1 MSKLAS
7 RFCVF
12 ITLTMVL
19 QATGF
24 SDGPKSSSSNV
35 QALAGVWAPLE
46 TCHQLLDEE
55 LVSQGKLGF
64 EITID
69 QEFGDSHRKA
79 AAKSKHLAKYYDNYA
94 AFLKKKGHEP
104 VPSGY
109 ITFDYGDEGEFVI
122 SKKGGSLYLWYGVVF
137 VDSPRLFIGRGSKAD
152 SAETVVLEWTSEY
165 SSSPADPDRDFAT
178 VIYERTP
185 AVSRDTQ

>member
-1 MSKLAS
+1 MSKIAS
-7 RFCVF
+7 RFCAF

-35 QALAGVWAPLE
+35 RALAGKWAPLE
-46 TCHQLLDEE
+46 ACHHFLDEE

-69 QEFGDSHRKA
+69 QELGDSHRK

-104 VPSGY
+104 VASGY
-109 ITFDYGDEGEFVI
+109 ITFDYGDEGEFVM
-122 SKKGGSLYLWYGVVF
+122 STKGGSLYLWYGVVF
-137 VDSPRLFIGRGSKAD
+137 VDSPCLFIGRGSKAD